1 MRKAEVLNK
10 ARQSGTEAHIQ
21 RIAESWDIDP
31 ETIFD
36 CWGKAIWSKDFLKHI
51 VELST
56 IVSFEQ
62 GQNLLLQMSSIRGG
76 SPKWSPFDS
85 MLAVRSLRSVDEP
98 KESSPRTVSIGEGSK
113 DHNAS
118 GTDSGQDTI
127 KGPHTS
133 WDLYAEKRGEHQY
146 TETVA
151 PQCVPSTPSSDTNA
165 VPPCPPYPP
174 SPPASTRPCFPVF
187 PPARR
192 THSISPLTPPSSVS
206 RGAELSCS
214 APTAE
219 RSTELPCSNTLK
231 RKRGETQSSQ
241 GTKTRRGNEGGQE
254 NEISQGIQDGQG
266 SEDVQNNEERQDSA
280 NGRDNEGRGDNK
292 NDRDKPIIVPDGDP
306 LPEVPHFL
314 ADQAMREA
322 FNSLTQQG
330 WINDDCIIAL
340 LEAFNPDPSLWY
352 IASTH
357 LVKQTDNT
365 ILSRFKDVGSLPRKL
380 MFPLH
385 LASLSHWT
393 LAVFDRRDKRCII
406 YDPKG
411 PSKMAWEMVRRFLKQ
426 QNLFPRDATVDIDP
440 FPNVRQHDD
449 INCGVFVIATALH
462 LLQDKAIE
470 RVTPGLW
477 RELLASFFSTTDKQP
492 CAWMDS
498 RVATAEGSTESE
510 KAIRVAIES
519 NLRDV
524 KIMDATSSDFKAYAE
539 EVRLLLAMAEAQMKV
554 LETMEQRR
562 SKLVSTCD
570 WFSSMP
576 DFVDGIV
583 RQSIFHQRED
593 AIKQLA
599 MLPRVPSGGIKQL
612 QTLKDSCARKVDDCD
627 RVASNLKQRRMDL
640 IHVVMTS
647 YADIG
652 RRLKGLT

>member
-1 MRKAEVLNK
+1 MREAEVLDK
-10 ARQSGTEAHIQ
+10 ARQSGTEVHIQ

-36 CWGKAIWSKDFLKHI
+36 CWGKAIWSKDFLEHI
-51 VELST
+51 VKLST
-56 IVSFEQ
+56 MVGFEQ
-62 GQNLLLQMSSIRGG
+62 GQNLLLQMSRIRGG
-76 SPKWSPFDS
+76 SPKWLPSDG
-85 MLAVRSLRSVDEP
+85 MLAVRSLRAVDEP
-98 KESSPRTVSIGEGSK
+98 KELSPRAASIGEESK
-113 DHNAS
+113 DRNAC
-118 GTDSGQDTI
+118 GTDSGQDMI
-127 KGPHTS
+127 KGPHTLR
-133 WDLYAEKRGEHQY
+133 DLYVETRDEYQH
-146 TETVA
+146 TETAA
-151 PQCVPSTPSSDTNA
+151 PQCVPLTLSSDINA

-174 SPPASTRPCFPVF
+174 SPPSSTQPYFPVF

-192 THSISPLTPPSSVS
+192 TPTISPPTPPSSVS
-206 RGAELSCS
+206 RGAELSCN

-219 RSTELPCSNTLK
+219 RSTELPCLNPLK
-231 RKRGETQSSQ
+231 RKRRETQISQ
-241 GTKTRRGNEGGQE
+241 GTKTRQGNEGGQK
-254 NEISQGIQDGQG
+254 NEISKGIQDM
-266 SEDVQNNEERQDSA
+266 QNNEERQDSA
-280 NGRDNEGRGDNK
+280 NGRDNEGRGNNK
-292 NDRDKPIIVPDGDP
+292 NDRDNPIIVPHGDR
-306 LPEVPHFL
+306 LPELPHFL

-322 FNSLTQQG
+322 FNSLTQQK

-385 LASLSHWT
+385 LPSTSHWT
-393 LAVFDRRDKRCII
+393 LAVFDRIDKRCII

-411 PSKMAWEMVRRFLKQ
+411 PSEMAWEMVRRFLKR
-426 QNLFPRDATVDIDP
+426 QNLLPRDATVDIDP

-477 RELLASFFSTTDKQP
+477 RELLASFFSTTGEQP

-498 RVATAEGSTESE
+498 RVAAAEMSTESE
-510 KAIRVAIES
+510 KAIRVAMER

-524 KIMDATSSDFKAYAE
+524 KIMDATSSDFKAYTE
-539 EVRLLLAMAEAQMKV
+539 EVRLLLAMAESQMKV
-554 LETMEQRR
+554 LETRDQRR

-570 WFSSMP
+570 WFSNMP

-583 RQSIFHQRED
+583 RQEIFHQRKD
-593 AIKQLA
+593 AIKQLI
-599 MLPRVPSGGIKQL
+599 MLPKVPSGGIKQL

-627 RVASNLKQRRMDL
+627 RVASNLKRRRKDS
-640 IHVVMTS
+640 IHVVMAS

-652 RRLKGLT
+652 RRLKRLN

>member
-1 MRKAEVLNK
+1 MREAEVLNN
-10 ARQSGTEAHIQ
+10 ARQNGTEAHIQ
-21 RIAESWDIDP
+21 GIARYWDIDP

-36 CWGKAIWSKDFLKHI
+36 CWGKAIWSKGFLEHI

-56 IVSFEQ
+56 MVSFKQ
-62 GQNLLLQMSSIRGG
+62 GQNLLLQMSTSRGG
-76 SPKWSPFDS
+76 SPKWLPSDG
-85 MLAVRSLRSVDEP
+85 MLAVKSLKAVDEP
-98 KESSPRTVSIGEGSK
+98 KQLSPRAASIGEGSR
-113 DHNAS
+113 DQNAS
-118 GTDSGQDTI
+118 GTDSGQDLI

-133 WDLYAEKRGEHQY
+133 WDLYVEKRDEDQY
-146 TETVA
+146 TETAA
-151 PQCVPSTPSSDTNA
+151 PQCVPSTPSSNINA

-174 SPPASTRPCFPVF
+174 SPPSSTQPYFPAF
-187 PPARR
+187 PSAR
-192 THSISPLTPPSSVS
+192 TPTISPPIPPSSVL
-206 RGAELSCS
+206 RDAELSCS
-214 APTAE
+214 VPTAK
-219 RSTELPCSNTLK
+219 RSTGLPGSNPLK
-231 RKRGETQSSQ
+231 RQRTGTQSSR
-241 GTKTRRGNEGGQE
+241 GTKNWQGDEGRQSDE
-254 NEISQGIQDGQG
+254 SSQGIRDGQYSG
-266 SEDVQNNEERQDSA
+266 ENQDRA
-280 NGRDNEGRGDNK
+280 NGQDNEGRRDNK
-292 NDRDKPIIVPDGDP
+292 NDRDNPIIVPHGDP
-306 LPEVPHFL
+306 LPEAPHFL

-322 FNSLTQQG
+322 FNSLTHQG
-330 WINDDCIIAL
+330 WINDDCINAL

-357 LVKQTDNT
+357 LVKQTENT

-385 LASLSHWT
+385 LPSTSHWT
-393 LAVFDRRDKRCII
+393 LAVFDRIGKRCII

-411 PSKMAWEMVRRFLKQ
+411 PSKMAWEMVRRFLKR
-426 QNLFPRDATVDIDP
+426 QNLLPRDATVDIDP

-477 RELLASFFSTTDKQP
+477 RELLASFFSTTGEQP

-498 RVATAEGSTESE
+498 RVAAAEKSTESE

-524 KIMDATSSDFKAYAE
+524 KIMDATSSDFKAYTE
-539 EVRLLLAMAEAQMKV
+539 EVRVLLSMAEAQIKV
-554 LETMEQRR
+554 LETREQRR

-583 RQSIFHQRED
+583 RQEIFHQRED
-593 AIKQLA
+593 AIKELV

-627 RVASNLKQRRMDL
+627 RVASNLKRRRKDL
-640 IHVVMTS
+640 INVVMAS

-652 RRLKGLT
+652 RRLTRLN